1 MTKLADPHAVAP
13 YPAFEVVLPQG
24 LVPTLVQLGL
34 QYPDDDR
41 DAAAAASEGLAGLL
55 DSEHPPVSVE
65 RAAHVDP
72 EGFRTDIVLAYWA
85 HPAHHLAWRRT
96 RVVCD
101 WFASLC
107 TGPVGGWREA
117 VAAPRS
123 HMETS
128 GSTADVR
135 WGLGG
140 WRGETTGQPV
150 HAFYGAMRDRI
161 DAAEDGGLP
170 PAIGPLTRRVHAS
183 RGAHLVADL
192 PANLCFI
199 RTVQG
204 VRDVGEAERAQMEGE
219 ILPAYQRGVAHLR
232 EHPEETS
239 CLSARLV
246 TDLPAGDGAVPQL
259 TTETLAWFRSLA
271 DLEAWTHHHPTHEAI
286 FAAFGAMAARLGFR
300 VDTLLGHE
308 VWVPPPG
315 LAAAEYV
322 NCHPATGLLPFV
334 DVASADERST
344 L

>member
-117 VAAPRS
+117 VAALVATWRRRGRPP
-123 HMETS
+123 TS
-128 GSTADVR
+128 D
-135 WGLGG
+135 
-140 WRGETTGQPV
+140 
-150 HAFYGAMRDRI
+150 GAS
-161 DAAEDGGLP
+161 AAGVARP
-170 PAIGPLTRRVHAS
+170 PASPSTPSTVPCATASTRPRTEAS
-183 RGAHLVADL
+183 PR
-192 PANLCFI
+192 
-199 RTVQG
+199 
-204 VRDVGEAERAQMEGE
+204 
-219 ILPAYQRGVAHLR
+219 
-232 EHPEETS
+232 
-239 CLSARLV
+239 
-246 TDLPAGDGAVPQL
+246 
-259 TTETLAWFRSLA
+259 RS
-271 DLEAWTHHHPTHEAI
+271 D
-286 FAAFGAMAARLGFR
+286 R
-300 VDTLLGHE
+300 
-308 VWVPPPG
+308 
-315 LAAAEYV
+315 
-322 NCHPATGLLPFV
+322 
-334 DVASADERST
+334 
-344 L
+344 